1 MKGVTMT
8 DLRKLASKYAKGMG
22 NRPELLVRDAIVRA
36 LKEHQTRVVL
46 DVKRSSPATALV
58 ADRIIRNRPI
68 PYPRGNHKGARVSA
82 HIEYK
87 DIIIYAIEQGRLL
100 ERREREAAEYAGQD
114 VGGVAQEYGWHWN
127 ESPNSVIPILN
138 STTLESATRAMDN
151 ALADGTYKIVV
162 RDKAHAGEWRATR

>member
-1 MKGVTMT
+1 MT

-58 ADRIIRNRPI
+58 ADLIIRNRPI
-68 PYPRGNHKGARVSA
+68 PYPRGNHTGARVSA

-87 DIIIYAIEQGRLL
+87 DIIIYAIEEGRLL
-100 ERREREAAEYAGQD
+100 ERREREAAEYAGEQ
-114 VGGVAQEYGWHWN
+114 VAGVPVQYGWYWN
-127 ESPNSVIPILN
+127 DSPHKVYPIY
-138 STTLESATRAMDN
+138 TRHDTLESVVRALSDTMR
-151 ALADGTYKIVV
+151 DGTYKIVT
-162 RDKAHAGEWRATR
+162 RETPHTGEWKEIR